1 MFIAATGP
9 PYVHKIVDHTPGE
22 VGTLALR
29 LYGKAVPLTVPPN
42 DINLT

>member
-22 VGTLALR
+22 GGAVAFSH
-29 LYGKAVPLTVPPN
+29 YGKAVPLTVPPN
-42 DINLT
+42 AIDLT